1 MNSGEFFLYNFMCRY
16 FFVLRYILIKKW
28 FLFWWFLRNGFQMFF
43 IERKYSGEGDRVDL
57 DDFVLEDNRF
67 YKWDN
72 FLFVSNVY

>member
-1 MNSGEFFLYNFMCRY
+1 
-16 FFVLRYILIKKW
+16 
-28 FLFWWFLRNGFQMFF
+28 MFF